1 MTTSLPETTQHLARL
16 AQRLR
21 SDPAYMASVL
31 ITYQSQERLSDTELT
46 HRLAIDVDQL
56 PRLAL
61 CKRPSSEGDKF
72 AEQVRQIAT
81 YTGANPATL
90 AQIIRQI
97 EAVEKL
103 HTLPPATR
111 AEIEAQPLP
120 SASGLMAAARDRQK
134 EDDETSAEDETQDK
148 DEDSS

>member
-31 ITYQSQERLSDTELT
+31 IAYQSQERLSDTELT
-46 HRLAIDVDQL
+46 HRLAIDEAQL

-103 HTLPPATR
+103 HTLPPAAR
-111 AEIEAQPLP
+111 AEFENQPLS

-134 EDDETSAEDETQDK
+134 EDDETAAEDEAQDK
-148 DEDSS
+148 GKDSS